1 MLLSVKQMSCIMFY
15 KPTRNQ
21 TLPSRHEFTLAK
33 LVFLFEKYKKIEI
46 IHKKYSNI
54 IGCGM
59 SYVLCLMSLSDGC
72 GFKPRCGTI
81 C

>member
-46 IHKKYSNI
+46 IHKKI
-54 IGCGM
+54 QQHHWFR
-59 SYVLCLMSLSDGC
+59 YVLRPSD
-72 GFKPRCGTI
+72 
-81 C
+81 